1 MEYLIVVDYHSDAER
16 KRIDATIDRWRSKKD
31 ISKEKGVVIRLE
43 GEDNDDF
50 LQDLYSRLERGR
62 EGVRYTRGEAGSCSE
77 RSRSPCITRR
87 PDKATV
93 KQFLRY
99 ILNKLNSSHEGT
111 RNKVESYTAYTRK
124 GQASIGLLWAETAE
138 RRLTVVISGFGDV
151 VSFVSGRID
160 KELTAFLESGK

>member
-1 MEYLIVVDYHSDAER
+1 MEIE
-16 KRIDATIDRWRSKKD
+16 KD

-50 LQDLYSRLERGR
+50 LQDSTPPGAGE
-62 EGVRYTRGEAGSCSE
+62 EGVRVYAAEKQALAVE
-77 RSRSPCITRR
+77 EITKSLHYETSL
-87 PDKATV
+87 DKATV

-99 ILNKLNSSHEGT
+99 ILNKLNSSYEGT

-138 RRLTVVISGFGDV
+138 KTKLTVVISGFGDV